1 MFTIIVTAAMTY
13 ALLQAID
20 AWNRR
25 PDTSGKTENCV
36 EYMNTI
42 KLNEGGINMFATL
55 GVIVGVTA
63 YFITKV
69 QT

>member
-1 MFTIIVTAAMTY
+1 
-13 ALLQAID
+13 
-20 AWNRR
+20 
-25 PDTSGKTENCV
+25 
-36 EYMNTI
+36 MNTI